1 MSPRSPTFS
10 VVVPTHGRAAVL
22 PRAIGSVLSQSFS
35 DFELIVVDDA
45 SPDETPIV
53 VSTFTDARLK
63 YVRRPRNGG
72 AAATR
77 NTGIGAARGR
87 FVCFLDDDDELLPD
101 YLREMHDI
109 LADAAQD
116 VGLAWPGVVWVEDRS
131 EVNSVILREELW
143 RPVYGSR
150 EAAYLGF
157 LARRRI
163 GTNCGLCFRRE
174 VFTEVGPFDE
184 ELGAAEDT
192 DLLVRVVRR
201 FDFRVVPRILVR
213 IHLHPGAHL
222 RRWGAAQARAY
233 GRIIEKNDAA
243 IRTHGALAAD
253 LHYKAA
259 WLSYQVGERRA
270 GRAHMLKSL
279 RRRPLRPKTWLGLL
293 LYEALGSRAVE
304 VHQRLSAIRSGRT
317 ALIPRL

>member
-163 GTNCGLCFRRE
+163 GTN
-174 VFTEVGPFDE
+174 
-184 ELGAAEDT
+184 
-192 DLLVRVVRR
+192 
-201 FDFRVVPRILVR
+201 
-213 IHLHPGAHL
+213 
-222 RRWGAAQARAY
+222 
-233 GRIIEKNDAA
+233 
-243 IRTHGALAAD
+243 
-253 LHYKAA
+253 
-259 WLSYQVGERRA
+259 
-270 GRAHMLKSL
+270 
-279 RRRPLRPKTWLGLL
+279 
-293 LYEALGSRAVE
+293 
-304 VHQRLSAIRSGRT
+304 
-317 ALIPRL
+317 